1 MAGRLRAKQIP
12 TLRPG
17 RHGDGG
23 TLFLV
28 VEPSGRSRHWVQRL
42 TVNGKRRDLGLGGY
56 PYVGL
61 AEARAAAFANRQLA
75 RRGGDPTAVVR
86 QSRAPTFRTACER
99 VEAGATWK
107 GVGAENRRR
116 ALQRYC
122 GSIMA
127 RRIDQIRRAD
137 VIAILAP
144 VMAEKRATGSK
155 LHGWIRGAL
164 AWGVAREHLEFNV
177 ADGIGAALPSARKAK
192 SHHAALPYSKVGAA
206 LDAIAAC
213 TASDLLKLCLRFII
227 LTAVR
232 SGEARRAT
240 WSEMDLQAAEWR
252 IPEERMKGGCE
263 HRVPLSAAAM
273 DTLERARKL
282 HSPAGWCFPAPT
294 RASKQM
300 HATSLAHVVRTI
312 YGGRCTVHGF
322 RSSFRD
328 WASEQTSVP
337 HAVAEAALAH
347 QVGSDVERSYARS
360 DLFDKRRGL
369 MDRWAEFVTSP
380 TS

>member
-42 TVNGKRRDLGLGGY
+42 TVSGKRRDLGLGGY

-99 VEAGATWK
+99 VEARATWK
-107 GVGAENRRR
+107 GLGAENRRR
-116 ALQRYC
+116 ALERYC
-122 GSIMA
+122 GSIMD
-127 RRIDQIRRAD
+127 RRIDQIRRAG
-137 VIAILAP
+137 VIAILVP

-155 LHGWIRGAL
+155 LHGWVRGAL

-192 SHHAALPYSKVGAA
+192 RHHPALPYSEVGAA
-206 LDAIAAC
+206 LKAIAAC
-213 TASDLLKLCLRFII
+213 TASETLKLCLRFIV

-232 SGEARRAT
+232 SGEARGAT
-240 WSEMDLQAAEWR
+240 WSEIDLQAAEWR

-263 HRVPLSAAAM
+263 HRVPLSPAAM
-273 DTLERARKL
+273 ATLERARRL
-282 HSPAGWCFPAPT
+282 HSLDGWCFPAPT
-294 RASKQM
+294 RASRQI
-300 HATSLAHVVRTI
+300 HATTLAHVVRTI
-312 YGGRCTVHGF
+312 YGSRCTVHGF

-369 MDRWAEFVTSP
+369 MDRWAEFVTTP
-380 TS
+380 MC

>member
-28 VEPSGRSRHWVQRL
+28 VEPSARSRHWVQRL

-61 AEARAAAFANRQLA
+61 AEARAAAFA
-75 RRGGDPTAVVR
+75 
-86 QSRAPTFRTACER
+86 
-99 VEAGATWK
+99 
-107 GVGAENRRR
+107 
-116 ALQRYC
+116 
-122 GSIMA
+122 
-127 RRIDQIRRAD
+127 
-137 VIAILAP
+137 
-144 VMAEKRATGSK
+144 
-155 LHGWIRGAL
+155 
-164 AWGVAREHLEFNV
+164 
-177 ADGIGAALPSARKAK
+177 
-192 SHHAALPYSKVGAA
+192 
-206 LDAIAAC
+206 
-213 TASDLLKLCLRFII
+213 
-227 LTAVR
+227 
-232 SGEARRAT
+232 
-240 WSEMDLQAAEWR
+240 LQAAEWR

-282 HSPAGWCFPAPT
+282 HSPAGWCFPTPT

-312 YGGRCTVHGF
+312 YEGRCTVHGF

-380 TS
+380 MS